1 LLPLTGGQLEERRA
15 LLEKYIQTVG
25 QDSKLVSSELLV
37 GFLLS
42 AQEETTCEKRQE
54 INLEV
59 YTSNNYQIPITVSTF
74 DRTEQVLAK
83 VCKQINL
90 PLEYMQYFSLYLIK
104 KDSKE
109 ELVILRKLLDF
120 ESPYMTHK
128 TVRDANKIVIRK
140 R

>member
-1 LLPLTGGQLEERRA
+1 M
-15 LLEKYIQTVG
+15 G

-42 AQEETTCEKRQE
+42 AQQETTCEKSQE

-59 YTSNNYQIPITVSTF
+59 YSSNNYPIPITVFTF
-74 DRTEQVLAK
+74 DRTREVLAK
-83 VCKQINL
+83 VFKQINL
-90 PLEYMQYFSLYLIK
+90 PLEYIQYFSLYLIK
-104 KDSKE
+104 NDNSGD
-109 ELVILRKLLDF
+109 LIILRKLLDF

-128 TVRDANKIVIRK
+128 TVREANRIVIRK

>member
-1 LLPLTGGQLEERRA
+1 M
-15 LLEKYIQTVG
+15 G